1 MNLAFRAAIFL
12 TLLSAPAL
20 ADSNFVEFRPPADAM
35 LQRHAIQKL
44 IAMNASPCWS
54 SIS

>member
-20 ADSNFVEFRPPADAM
+20 ADSNLLTGNWVTPD
-35 LQRHAIQKL
+35 HAVVTV
-44 IAMNASPCWS
+44 
-54 SIS
+54 